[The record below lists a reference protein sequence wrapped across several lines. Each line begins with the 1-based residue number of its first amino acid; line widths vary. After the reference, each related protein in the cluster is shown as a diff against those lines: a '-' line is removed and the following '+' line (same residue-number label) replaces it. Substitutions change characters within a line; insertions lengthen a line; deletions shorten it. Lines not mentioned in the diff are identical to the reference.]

1 MKKMDR
7 TKAKKKKK
15 YEEEEKE
22 TKENKCTVDSC
33 WTDS

>member
-7 TKAKKKKK
+7 TKAKKKK